1 MLNSVVRLLPALIVA
16 ALAGC
21 SATKPSTH
29 YWEGA
34 KAQSSGDY
42 RRDNA
47 QCADTAPE
55 EPMLE
60 DSLSF
65 QAYRDCMT
73 SKGYVLRTY

>member
-1 MLNSVVRLLPALIVA
+1 MLNSANRLLLMLAVA
-16 ALAGC
+16 TLAGC
-21 SATKPSTH
+21 SSSNPSTH

-34 KAQSSGDY
+34 KAQSAGDY

-47 QCADTAPE
+47 QCADTTPE